1 MDLGCQFNPPVKP
14 PPAQLQAP
22 KQQVGQSMHYE
33 APKVQQHADMTA
45 VTKAAKTA
53 RLAQSGA
60 L

>member
-1 MDLGCQFNPPVKP
+1 MKP

-53 RLAQSGA
+53 RLVQTGA